1 MIRNINS
8 EDKNYSIKNK
18 VFKLIIIQVDVK
30 IFLKVDIVLGE
41 NLVYMLMIELI
52 IEQVNNMRSNNERF
66 KNKS

>member
-52 IEQVNNMRSNNERF
+52 IEQVNNMRSKNERF